1 MSLAASGTTNPLFW
15 SKQVSGTRQTARCF
29 WNISEPF
36 DQIWMESWEHLQHD
50 WTTLTESICMLILNH
65 RIPQLM
71 ERNIWSNF
79 GYFMQMK
86 WTEMS
91 GIPGPSTSIHFV
103 AVGLQ
108 KWNLWI
114 FLMFSKWRIQSNE
127 SIWNICY
134 QGPPTLLPVHQ
145 INSLRITQSIKPVT
159 ISRRYGRGDIFDIF
173 PIVCGW
179 Q

>member
-1 MSLAASGTTNPLFW
+1 MSRAASGTTNPLFG
-15 SKQVSGTRQTARCF
+15 SEQLSGTRQAARCLF
-29 WNISEPF
+29 GTFQSHSTRFEWNL
-36 DQIWMESWEHLQHD
+36 ESIFNM
-50 WTTLTESICMLILNH
+50 TLTESICMLILNH
-65 RIPQLM
+65 LIPQLM

-86 WTEMS
+86 CLAFPVRARRF
-91 GIPGPSTSIHFV
+91 ILV
-103 AVGLQ
+103 AAGLQ

-114 FLMFSKWRIQSNE
+114 FLKFSKWRIQSNE

-134 QGPPTLLPVHQ
+134 RAPPTLVTWLLV
-145 INSLRITQSIKPVT
+145 INSLRITQSIKRVI
-159 ISRRYGRGDIFDIF
+159 ISRPCGRRDIFDIF